1 MVHALWFPGVIT
13 LIGTGHVFD
22 LRTRLQRE
30 VMQRS
35 PDVVCLELDHPRLQ
49 ALLARKRGVKG
60 QAQAPMAYRLLAD
73 FQDRMAADRGIMP
86 GDEMLA
92 AFEVAQ
98 VAQVPV
104 ALIDMDAQKAF
115 ATLWARMGLVEKARF
130 LGSAAL
136 GAILPKRFMEK
147 EIEQLQ
153 SGDFSQL
160 LEQLGKDYPTVKAV
174 LIDER
179 NVHMASRLEVLQT
192 QGKERIV
199 AVVGDGHVEG
209 MQALLR
215 GKGAM
220 VEAVRLR
227 DLQAGAVPA
236 PQGTASW
243 SFSTQSG
250 P

>member
-1 MVHALWFPGVIT
+1 MIT

-22 LRTRLQRE
+22 LRARLQRE
-30 VMQRS
+30 VLQRA
-35 PDVVCLELDHPRLQ
+35 PDVVCLELDPPRLH
-49 ALLARKRGVKG
+49 ALLARKRGDPRQGK
-60 QAQAPMAYRLLAD
+60 APMAYRLLAD
-73 FQDRMAADRGIMP
+73 FQDRMAADHGILP

-98 VAQVPV
+98 QAQVPV
-104 ALIDMDAQKAF
+104 ALIDMDAQQAF
-115 ATLWARMGLVEKARF
+115 ARLWRRMGLLEKARF

-136 GAILPKRFMEK
+136 GAVLPKWLMEK
-147 EIEQLQ
+147 EIQQLK
-153 SGDFSQL
+153 SGDYASL

-179 NVHMASRLEVLQT
+179 NAHMASRLEALRQ

-209 MQALLR
+209 MQGLLAQHR
-215 GKGAM
+215 PGEP

-227 DLQAGAVPA
+227 DLAMPEAK
-236 PQGTASW
+236 GTASYT
-243 SFSTQSG
+243 FTTEVPG
-250 P
+250 DLP